1 MIRSSR
7 RKSWLAVAVCSMLAA
22 LFVMLPVAQAAVVA
36 DTQWMQQVWDEYRVY
51 NKKTAAEYGSYQDS
65 IDDDY
70 RKYFER
76 SHQQYEQLLVKV
88 KQDLQKWDN
97 YFEAD
102 IKALKKKYSKNK
114 KMMKKIESYERAV
127 DQGRLH
133 EAMNKYA
140 RACNPDVLHSLM
152 WTYDAAIDEDRLHS
166 SMWKYNRDIDPD
178 VLHSSAWKL
187 SNTVDEDH
195 LHGPMWK
202 LKRGS
207 DKDTL
212 HSPVWKHNR
221 GDSTLEE
228 AKKQYAELHEGE
240 VKAVTDDSAD
250 AKEAIALTI
259 KRTSTDISVQS
270 TATIRGLEKQR
281 EASLKEVS
289 ELRRKITGKGFTWKP
304 LLIVPPP
311 KSSK

>member
-1 MIRSSR
+1 MTRSFR
-7 RKSWLAVAVCSMLAA
+7 RKSWLAVCSMLAA
-22 LFVMLPVAQAAVVA
+22 LFVMLPVAQAAAVVA
-36 DTQWMQQVWDEYRVY
+36 DTQWMRQVWDEYRAY
-51 NKKTAAEYGSYQDS
+51 NKKTAAEYESYQDS
-65 IDDDY
+65 IDDAY
-70 RKYFER
+70 RQYLER
-76 SHQQYEQLLVKV
+76 SHQQYEQLLDKV
-88 KQDLQKWDN
+88 NKDLQKWDN

-114 KMMKKIESYERAV
+114 KMLRKIENYERAV

-133 EAMNKYA
+133 DAMNKYA
-140 RACNPDVLHSLM
+140 RASDPDVMHSLM
-152 WTYDAAIDEDRLHS
+152 WNYETAIDENRLHS
-166 SMWKYNRDIDPD
+166 PMWKYYRDIDPD

-187 SNTVDEDH
+187 NNTVDEDH
-195 LHGPMWK
+195 LHSPMWK

-207 DKDTL
+207 DKDSL

-228 AKKQYAELHEGE
+228 AKKQYADLHEEE

-259 KRTSTDISVQS
+259 KRTSKDISVQN

-281 EASLKEVS
+281 ETSLKEVS
-289 ELRRKITGKGFTWKP
+289 ELRRKITGKGLTWKP

-311 KSSK
+311 KTKK